1 MGDISLNIPKP
12 NIDKSVVT
20 FKGTHI
26 IGDVKIAENSSVWYN
41 AVIRGDRGPIIIGK
55 NSNIQDNCVI
65 HCSDTITTILKD
77 FVSVGHGAI
86 VHGCEIGEN
95 VIIGMNAT
103 ILNDAKIGNNSIV
116 GAGSVVTEGK
126 EFPDKSLI
134 LGIPGKRVRSLSSE
148 EIEKI
153 KLNALVYVELAK
165 NSQLSISTH

>member
-1 MGDISLNIPKP
+1 MAINNLNDLKP
-12 NIDKSVVT
+12 VLHKSVKT
-20 FKGTHI
+20 FEGSHI
-26 IGDVKIAENSSVWYN
+26 IGNVKIGENSSVWYN

-55 NSNIQDNCVI
+55 STNIQDNCVI
-65 HCSDTITTILKD
+65 HCSDTSTTILND

-86 VHGCEIGEN
+86 IHGCEIGEN

-103 ILNDAKIGNNSIV
+103 ILNDSKIGNNSIV

-134 LGIPGKRVRSLSSE
+134 LGVPGRVIRRLNFD

-153 KLNALVYVELAK
+153 KLNALTYVDLMK
-165 NSQLSISTH
+165 DY